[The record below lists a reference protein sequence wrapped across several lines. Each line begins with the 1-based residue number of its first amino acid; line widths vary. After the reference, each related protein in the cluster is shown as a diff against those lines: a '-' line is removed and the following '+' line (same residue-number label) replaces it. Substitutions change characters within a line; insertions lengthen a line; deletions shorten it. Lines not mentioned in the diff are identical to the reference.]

1 MPLAA
6 AALPAGA
13 APVLPARRADPGAR
27 PGRGAMTAAPPA
39 ERDAEWRACVAAVAG
54 ARDRAAFARLF
65 GHFAPRLKAFMMR
78 GGADADLA
86 EELAQE
92 AMIAVWRRADSF
104 DPAKAAVS
112 TWVFT
117 IARNKRIDR
126 LRRERVPELSEEEY
140 AAEQAA
146 PRRGD
151 DEAERRETAE
161 RLARSIASLPEEQ
174 AEVVRLAFYEDKPHA
189 EIAAELSLPLGT
201 VKSRIRL
208 ALARLRGLVTEDD
221 R

>member
-1 MPLAA
+1 MPSLA
-6 AALPAGA
+6 AALPLGASGRRALAGA
-13 APVLPARRADPGAR
+13 P
-27 PGRGAMTAAPPA
+27 AMTGVAPA
-39 ERDAEWRACVAAVAG
+39 GDEEWRRCVAAVAET
-54 ARDRAAFARLF
+54 RDRAAFARLF

-126 LRRERVPELSEEEY
+126 LRRERMPEFSEEEY
-140 AAEQAA
+140 AASLPP

-151 DEAERRETAE
+151 EEALRRETAG
-161 RLARSIASLPEEQ
+161 RLARSIATLPAEQ
-174 AEVVRLAFYEDKPHA
+174 AEVVRLAFYEDKAHA
-189 EIAAELSLPLGT
+189 EIAEQLALPLGT

-208 ALARLRGLVTEDD
+208 ALQRLRGLVTEDD

>member
-1 MPLAA
+1 MPSLA
-6 AALPAGA
+6 AALPPGA
-13 APVLPARRADPGAR
+13 SGRRAFAGAR
-27 PGRGAMTAAPPA
+27 PVTAPPGPA
-39 ERDAEWRACVAAVAG
+39 PGEAEWRACVAAVA
-54 ARDRAAFARLF
+54 AERDRAAFARLF

-126 LRRERVPELSEEEY
+126 LRRERMPDFSEDEY
-140 AAEQAA
+140 AASLPE

-151 DEAERRETAE
+151 DEAVRRETAL
-161 RLARSIASLPEEQ
+161 RLARSIATLPAEQ
-174 AEVVRLAFYEDKPHA
+174 AEIVRLAFYEDKAHA
-189 EIAAELSLPLGT
+189 EIAEQLALPLGT

-208 ALARLRGLVTEDD
+208 ALQRLRGQITEDD